1 MIQDGIGKNLP
12 AFYDSDLSINLDA
25 AANTPATPDVIAA
38 IVAALEGGAGNASSA
53 HEFGSRSRKILAAAR
68 DSVLR
73 LVDGAFEE
81 GVVFTSG
88 CTEANNMV
96 LRSGFGGTLITTS
109 VEHPS
114 ILRAVAQAPSPER
127 VHVLG
132 VDAGGVVDLAAF
144 AALAASIE
152 GPLLVSVQAANSET
166 GILQPLDEVAAILVG
181 RPHTLFHSDAAQAF
195 GKVTI
200 DLTPGRGPDV
210 ITVSAHK
217 LHGPMGVG
225 AVVIGGRDVPLA
237 PLLFGGDQEYGL
249 RAGTEAVPL
258 IAGFGA
264 ACDQRAST
272 LASSVAH
279 MAALRER
286 FEGRIRS
293 ALPDATLIGA
303 AASRLPNIT
312 SIRFPGVDA
321 MALAGQ
327 LDTRGVAASQGSA
340 CSSQRPEP
348 SHVLTALGLTEVE
361 AFETLRFSVSPLN
374 SVAEIDTAAE
384 VVATSVSLLRNRS
397 WQLA

>member
-38 IVAALEGGAGNASSA
+38 IVAALEGGAGNAASA
-53 HEFGSRSRKILAAAR
+53 HEFGARSRKILAAAR

-96 LRSGFGGTLITTS
+96 LRSGFAGTLVTTS

-114 ILRAVAQAPSPER
+114 ILRAAAQAPSPER

-132 VDAGGVVDLAAF
+132 VDAEGIVDLATLT
-144 AALAASIE
+144 ALAASIQ
-152 GPLLVSVQAANSET
+152 GPLLVSIQAANSET
-166 GILQPLDEVAAILVG
+166 GILQPIDKIAAILAG
-181 RPHTLFHSDAAQAF
+181 RSQTLFHSDAAQAF
-195 GKVTI
+195 GKVPI
-200 DLTPGRGPDV
+200 DLAEGRGPDV

-225 AVVIGGRDVPLA
+225 AVVAGTRDVPLA
-237 PLLFGGDQEYGL
+237 PLLFGGDQEHGL

-258 IAGFGA
+258 IAGFGV
-264 ACDQRAST
+264 ACDERAST
-272 LASSVAH
+272 LAGSVAH

-286 FEGRIRS
+286 FEGRLRT
-293 ALPDATLIGA
+293 AVPDAILLGA
-303 AASRLPNIT
+303 SAPRLPNIM
-312 SIRFPGVDA
+312 SIRFPGIDA

-327 LDTRGVAASQGSA
+327 LDVRGVAASQGSA

-348 SHVLTALGLTEVE
+348 SHVLTALGLTEAE
-361 AFETLRFSVSPLN
+361 AFETLRFSVSALN
-374 SVAEIDTAAE
+374 SAAEIDIAAD
-384 VVATSVSLLRNRS
+384 VVAASVSLLRNRS